1 MKNFL
6 IIIIIFIFIG
16 INKTNAQFINTGQ
29 SRTSVKWRIIKSKDF
44 NIIYPDY
51 FEQMAQQAANIF
63 YGIFKHN
70 NSLSQK
76 ANKINFIIHPDGGIS
91 NGNVGWAPKRSELY
105 TIPPQDAGES
115 WLNHL
120 CIHESRHVV
129 QFDKIN
135 QNSSKILY
143 YIFGQMAPMTVVGLY
158 VPMWFLEGDATSF
171 ETSAGKIGRGRDPE
185 FLNQMKAQIVDKGI
199 YSLSKATCGSYKDF
213 VPDKYAMGYFMTANT
228 QKNYGKLFWAK
239 VLDNVSRHPFS
250 FTPFSYGIKKN
261 INQKRNRLW
270 ESKEFH
276 NLFNNPEITKDNNTS
291 KDGKEM
297 LYLDNFSELQKIWE
311 KENPINDIF
320 TTIPTQNK
328 YYCNYY
334 NPHKIMSSSLVM
346 YKKGLDNTGTFVL
359 YNKGSEYTL
368 TKTGLLFD
376 YNFNVFENKIIW
388 SEYQTNVRWEHEG
401 KMIIATYDINTKT
414 YKRYKGIN
422 NRFSPFRTD
431 SGWGCVETNKRGN
444 SFIIL
449 YNNDFSKKLTEI
461 KANFNEHFIHPS
473 YYKGYIY
480 TIIQSKKGNRI
491 SKINTVTKKS
501 TTLLN
506 TQIYQMDKAIF
517 YNNNIYFR
525 ASFNS
530 NNSLYRINLKSGKIS
545 NIVNSKY
552 GIKYPSINNN
562 NIYFSNYT
570 SNGYKPCKI
579 SIAKLKENKVIHKNF
594 TLAENITEFENFN
607 KDINTNNS
615 FTSQKYNKT
624 LHLLNI
630 HSWGPLAID
639 INDFEISPGLTIYSQ
654 NKLNTLQFNAGYK
667 IKNDKGRWFIKGS
680 YLGLFPKFDFES
692 EHSIEKFYTNITKQ
706 NIHTNKLDS
715 LITTI
720 KSSRLSSEFTMRTP
734 LWGQYKNFSFCLEPY
749 IKYTYETLYNSKFT
763 SIEHYSQNRL
773 GITISPT
780 NKSYYNIKINKIN
793 SNLIECG
800 LSINNFSLR
809 SIRDIYP
816 KFGQYFKISNAKV
829 YRKNSENAYIFWTEG
844 KFYFPGLFKHHSLS
858 FYGGYQKMPKHN
870 IIFGNE
876 INEPRGINLYGS
888 KLITFKADYTLPLC
902 YPELSLLNSLYIRRI
917 YLNVFYD
924 TCKEHIL
931 FGKNNYN
938 SYGLEFNNN
947 INLFKLTIPL
957 TLGFRL
963 GYEDKTNSFF
973 FNFTFGYNIS
983 I

>member
-1 MKNFL
+1 MSIDKA
-6 IIIIIFIFIG
+6 
-16 INKTNAQFINTGQ
+16 NAQFINTGQ
-29 SRTSVKWRIIKSKDF
+29 SRTSIKWRIIKSEDF

-51 FEQMAQQAANIF
+51 FEQMAQQTANIF

-70 NSLSQK
+70 NSLDQK
-76 ANKINFIIHPDGGIS
+76 AKKINFIIHPNGGIS

-129 QFDKIN
+129 QFNKMN
-135 QNSSKILY
+135 QNTSKILY
-143 YIFGQMAPMTVVGLY
+143 YIFGQMAPMTIVGLY

-171 ETSAGKIGRGRDPE
+171 ETSAGQIGRGRDPE
-185 FLNQMKAQIVDKGI
+185 FLNEMKAQIIDKGI

-213 VPDKYAMGYFMTANT
+213 VPDKYTMGYFMTANT
-228 QKNYGKLFWAK
+228 RKNHGNKFWAK

-261 INQKRNRLW
+261 ISQKRDSLW
-270 ESKEFH
+270 DSKEFH
-276 NLFNNPEITKDNNTS
+276 DLFNNPEIIKENNTS
-291 KDGKEM
+291 RDGKKM
-297 LYLDNFSELQKIWE
+297 LYLDNFTELQKIWE
-311 KENPINDIF
+311 KEKPINDIF
-320 TTIPTQNK
+320 TTIATQNK
-328 YYCNYY
+328 SFCNYY
-334 NPHKIMSSSLVM
+334 NPHKIMNSSLVM
-346 YKKGLDNTGTFVL
+346 YKKGLDNSGAFIL

-388 SEYQTNVRWEHEG
+388 SEYQTNIRWEHEG
-401 KMIIATYDINTKT
+401 KMLIAIYDINTKT

-431 SGWGCVETNKRGN
+431 SGWGCVETDNKGN

-449 YNNDFSKKLTEI
+449 YNKDFSKKLTEI

-473 YYKGYIY
+473 YYNGSIY
-480 TIIQSKKGNRI
+480 TIIQSEKGNKI
-491 SKINTVTKKS
+491 SEINIKTQKR

-506 TQIYQMDKAIF
+506 NKKYQIDKPLF
-517 YNNNIYFR
+517 YNNNLYFR
-525 ASFNS
+525 SSFNS
-530 NNSLYRINLKSGKIS
+530 NNSLYRINLKSKKIN
-545 NIVNSKY
+545 NILNSKY

-570 SNGYKPCKI
+570 SKGYKPCFI
-579 SIAKLKENKVIHKNF
+579 NIAKLKENEVIQKEF
-594 TLAENITEFENFN
+594 TLAENISKLENFN
-607 KDINTNNS
+607 NEINNNNNNS

-630 HSWGPLAID
+630 HSWGPMVID
-639 INDFEISPGLTIYSQ
+639 INDFEVSPGLTIYSQ

-667 IKNDKGRWFIKGS
+667 IKNNKGRWFIKGS

-692 EHSIEKFYTNITKQ
+692 EHSKETFYANIARQ
-706 NIHTNKLDS
+706 NIFTNKLDS

-720 KSSRLSSEFTMRTP
+720 KSSRLSSKFTIRVP
-734 LWGQYKNFSFCLEPY
+734 LSGQYKNFSFYVEPY
-749 IKYTYETLYNSKFT
+749 IRYTYETLYNSKFT
-763 SIEHYSQNRL
+763 SIEHYSHNIL
-773 GITISPT
+773 GITITPTDNSP
-780 NKSYYNIKINKIN
+780 YNIKINKIN
-793 SNLIECG
+793 SSLLEYG
-800 LSINNFSLR
+800 LRINNFSQTCTR
-809 SIRDIYP
+809 EIYP
-816 KFGQYFKISNAKV
+816 KFGQYLKIANSKI
-829 YRKNSENAYIFWTEG
+829 YRKNIKDAYIFWTEG
-844 KFYFPGLFKHHSLS
+844 KLYFPGLFAHHSLS
-858 FYGGYQKMPKHN
+858 LYEGYQKMPINN
-870 IIFGNE
+870 IIFSNK
-876 INEPRGINLYGS
+876 INEPRGIDLYGY
-888 KLITFKADYTLPLC
+888 KLATFQANYTFPLC
-902 YPELSLLNSLYIRRI
+902 YPDLALLNSLYIKRI

-924 TCKEHIL
+924 TCKENTS

-938 SYGLEFNNN
+938 SYGLELNNN

-973 FNFTFGYNIS
+973 FNLTFGYNIS